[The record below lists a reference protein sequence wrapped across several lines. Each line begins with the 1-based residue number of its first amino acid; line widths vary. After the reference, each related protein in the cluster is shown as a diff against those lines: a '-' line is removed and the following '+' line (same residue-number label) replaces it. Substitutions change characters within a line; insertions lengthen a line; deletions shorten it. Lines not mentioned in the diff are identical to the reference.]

1 MVMSED
7 SIKKLGF
14 EKCVVDKEESNLDVD
29 IYYYTYNVGS
39 VCFISDDSLTM
50 TDKDIWTVEIPGSDV
65 VFNDVKDLKCVIEC
79 LERNIV

>member
-1 MVMSED
+1 MTEN

-14 EKCVVDKEESNLDVD
+14 EKCVIDQNDSGLDRD

-39 VCFISDDSLTM
+39 VCFISNDTSDGK
-50 TDKDIWTVEIPGSDV
+50 DKSNWEVEIPGSDV
-65 VFNDVKDLKCVIEC
+65 VFNTVKDLKCVIEC

>member
-1 MVMSED
+1 MTEN

-14 EKCVVDKEESNLDVD
+14 EKCVIDQDDSGLDRD

-39 VCFISDDSLTM
+39 VCVISNDSSDGK
-50 TDKDIWTVEIPGSDV
+50 DKSNWEVEIPGSDV
-65 VFNDVKDLKCVIEC
+65 VFNTVKDLQCVIEC

>member
-7 SIKKLGF
+7 NIKKLGF

-39 VCFISDDSLTM
+39 VCFISDDSLIM
-50 TDKDIWTVEIPGSDV
+50 TDKDNWTVEIPGSDV